1 MKAASAL
8 TAAGLL
14 LAGLMACS
22 SSGDRKTG
30 PEWEFEKS
38 YTAGDASLSE
48 KISRK
53 KITAA
58 DSIKL
63 VLEATAKEGVK
74 IEFPAPTGK
83 LGKFTVAGCDTSA
96 PVLTGDNRILLR
108 KSCTLEPFLPG
119 DYQIPSLKVRFGEAT
134 EIATEP
140 VGITVESVLSK
151 DVRQTD
157 IKEVVPPVDLP
168 TPWWVYLLVAVV
180 AAGAA
185 VAGYLLWK
193 RHRAARECKPAP
205 LPHQVALA
213 ELKKLMAED
222 LIAKGQAKLFY
233 LRLSAILR
241 HYIEDRFSLRAP
253 ERTTEEFL
261 ADLRGSRVLT
271 APQKQLLKDFLEHCD
286 MVKFAEFRP
295 TREQI
300 DDAVNSCAQFITE
313 TRLREAPGNGS
324 GGGKN
329 RNRKP
334 DGGPATKRG
343 KDVSV

>member
-1 MKAASAL
+1 MRVASAL

-22 SSGDRKTG
+22 PTGDRKTG
-30 PEWEFEKS
+30 PGWEFEKS
-38 YTAGDASLSE
+38 YTAGDAGLSE
-48 KISRK
+48 KVSRK

-63 VLEATAKEGVK
+63 VLEATAKEGVPV
-74 IEFPAPTGK
+74 EFPSPAGK
-83 LGKFTVAGCDTSA
+83 LGKFTVTGCDTSA
-96 PVLTGDNRILLR
+96 PVLTGDNRVLLR

-119 DYQIPSLKVRFGEAT
+119 DYRIPPLKVHFGEVT
-134 EIATEP
+134 EIETEP
-140 VGITVESVLSK
+140 VGITVESVLPEN
-151 DVRQTD
+151 VRQTD

-168 TPWWVYLLVAVV
+168 IPWWIYLLVAVAV
-180 AAGAA
+180 AGACI
-185 VAGYLLWK
+185 AGYLLWK
-193 RHRAARECKPAP
+193 RRRAARERKPVS

-222 LIAKGQAKLFY
+222 LITKGQAKLFY

-261 ADLRGSRVLT
+261 ADLRSSRVLT

-295 TREQI
+295 THEQI

-324 GGGKN
+324 GS
-329 RNRKP
+329 P
-334 DGGPATKRG
+334 VTERG
-343 KDVSV
+343 KDVPV